1 MCIYFSFLL
10 IAGFI
15 DFIVD
20 PSFQVMGDMLDKILV
35 PMQQK
40 RSEDED
46 DDESA
51 VRKVS
56 RATNTGS
63 VDSLKSAE
71 SVPGAVRAATGP
83 QVPDVCFSDMFLLHV
98 LCN

>member
-1 MCIYFSFLL
+1 
-10 IAGFI
+10 
-15 DFIVD
+15 VE

-46 DDESA
+46 DEESA

-71 SVPGAVRAATGP
+71 SVTGDVGAATG
-83 QVPDVCFSDMFLLHV
+83 QQA
-98 LCN
+98 